1 MLERLGINAKEA
13 EKTLMVASSEK
24 KNQALKKIAEGLIEN
39 TDKIIE
45 ANKVDLENGEKN
57 VNSHDG
63 TASRQSRWRVNSAI
77 GRGRIPAWK
86 DKELPFRYLPN
97 IEA

>member
-45 ANKVDLENGEKN
+45 ANT
-57 VNSHDG
+57 G
-63 TASRQSRWRVNSAI
+63 TECVVYH
-77 GRGRIPAWK
+77 
-86 DKELPFRYLPN
+86 PFGKW
-97 IEA
+97 

>member
-45 ANKVDLENGEKN
+45 ANKVDLENGEKTEFLN
-57 VNSHDG
+57 
-63 TASRQSRWRVNSAI
+63 T
-77 GRGRIPAWK
+77 RIPVEDRPIYFRLYIEGRKSWFEK
-86 DKELPFRYLPN
+86 RLPQSHWL
-97 IEA
+97 

>member
-45 ANKVDLENGEKN
+45 ANKVLQLFL
-57 VNSHDG
+57 
-63 TASRQSRWRVNSAI
+63 RQDRM
-77 GRGRIPAWK
+77 
-86 DKELPFRYLPN
+86 LLLTQQPFV
-97 IEA
+97 

>member
-45 ANKVDLENGEKN
+45 ANKVDLENGEKTEFLN
-57 VNSHDG
+57 
-63 TASRQSRWRVNSAI
+63 TEWQSPCLTVLN
-77 GRGRIPAWK
+77 
-86 DKELPFRYLPN
+86 
-97 IEA
+97 

>member
-57 VNSHDG
+57 GSLEYLFKM
-63 TASRQSRWRVNSAI
+63 RWKGVIMRKSVCKRDRKNLT
-77 GRGRIPAWK
+77 PA
-86 DKELPFRYLPN
+86 
-97 IEA
+97 